1 LDLFKINTILRY
13 LERDKRL
20 ETDLDGNIIWI
31 REDRNDA
38 NKLSLAE
45 RADLSKDFLD
55 FFSKKHNQRLGEE
68 DEKEDEVEDGDD
80 ASDETNH

>member
-31 REDRNDA
+31 REDSNDA

-55 FFSKKHNQRLGEE
+55 FFSKKGDQGLGEDE
-68 DEKEDEVEDGDD
+68 DKDDEGNKTTE
-80 ASDETNH
+80 

>member
-31 REDRNDA
+31 REDSRSA

-45 RADLSKDFLD
+45 RAELSKDFLD
-55 FFSKKHNQRLGEE
+55 FFSKKNNQRLEEE

-80 ASDETNH
+80 ASDEINQ